1 MRVVRKIARAV
12 QREPHVSARGVHN
25 QQDARR
31 VLEGVWHTAQK
42 IEDAEE
48 KEEHSEAN
56 GGANGGGA
64 RRAEVEWQ

>member
-1 MRVVRKIARAV
+1 M
-12 QREPHVSARGVHN
+12 
-25 QQDARR
+25 
-31 VLEGVWHTAQK
+31 LEGVWHTAQK

-48 KEEHSEAN
+48 KEEQSEAN